1 MLDSLEVVDGPSLLF
16 YRISKAVES
25 CVSVGPL
32 AFTCMIDSPISSM
45 KNATSTKG
53 SDNGKECSVGHAAMR
68 RPTSRKSIAGR
79 RYSRR
84 KRYSRNEDNPSS
96 GRGEILV

>member
-1 MLDSLEVVDGPSLLF
+1 MAHLCSF
-16 YRISKAVES
+16 IHRISKAVEN

-53 SDNGKECSVGHAAMR
+53 SDNGHKEKECSVGHAAMR

-79 RYSRR
+79 RYSSR
-84 KRYSRNEDNPSS
+84 KGCSRNEDNPSS

>member
-1 MLDSLEVVDGPSLLF
+1 MAHLCSF
-16 YRISKAVES
+16 IHRISKAVES

-53 SDNGKECSVGHAAMR
+53 SDNGRKEKECSVGHAARR

-96 GRGEILV
+96 GSGEILV